1 MIQNHWCID
10 GPVANDYKQ
19 ALAELCQA
27 QVRLEVIVGVEL
39 ELKLKLITIS
49 LKDGLVN

>member
-27 QVRLEVIVGVEL
+27 QVRLEVIVGVEFGVYV
-39 ELKLKLITIS
+39 KLVTTFS
-49 LKDGLVN
+49 GGWVE